1 MVIWL
6 IGISGSGKTTIGT
19 RLFKILQETKNNWVF
34 LDGDNLREVWGG
46 ELGHSISD
54 REINAKR
61 ISQLCCLLD
70 KQNIN
75 VIASVLSIFP
85 YWQDWNRENLS
96 SYFEVYVKADIK
108 TVADRDTKGLY
119 DKAFKGKL
127 ENVVGVD
134 IEFPEPLKADIVI
147 DTSDADETPEM
158 STKRI
163 LVHLNKKHP

>member
-19 RLFKILQETKNNWVF
+19 QLFKIFQETKNNWVF

-46 ELGHSISD
+46 ELGHSIAD

-61 ISQLCCLLD
+61 ISKLCHLLD

-85 YWQDWNRENLS
+85 HWQDWNRENLS
-96 SYFEVYVKADIK
+96 SYLEVYVKADIK
-108 TVADRDTKGLY
+108 TVANRDTKGLY
-119 DKAFKGKL
+119 EKAFKGNL

-134 IEFPEPLKADIVI
+134 IEFPEPSKADIVI
-147 DTSDADETPEM
+147 DTTDTNETPEI
-158 STKRI
+158 SVKK
-163 LVHLNKKHP
+163 LLDLLNERLL